1 MIVAFTAVFISLIYL
16 GGGLSITHPFY
27 GLALGGTSA
36 VILGT
41 LFAYLQML
49 KASALFDFTF
59 HPDGLELGHLRDMP
73 VSDETLVF
81 IMGPDKLVPAADT
94 FQCLIDG
101 KRVLVVEP
109 MSEYVPETVEELF

>member
-1 MIVAFTAVFISLIYL
+1 VFISLVYFS
-16 GGGLSITHPFY
+16 GGLSITHPFY
-27 GLALGGTSA
+27 GLALG
-36 VILGT
+36 GT

-73 VSDETLVF
+73 VGDETLVF